1 MEDSQGYTEKFTNKD
16 MVLSWALAFVSN
28 VILDF
33 NTSKMRNLS
42 KNVCKRW
49 LEISLPI
56 NFNGGNLINALSKCQ
71 KSSMVLQIF
80 KKRILI

>member
-1 MEDSQGYTEKFTNKD
+1 MEDSQGYIEKFTNKD

-42 KNVCKRW
+42 KNVCKH
-49 LEISLPI
+49 S
-56 NFNGGNLINALSKCQ
+56 G
-71 KSSMVLQIF
+71 
-80 KKRILI
+80 